1 MLLVSWGIVSILVGI
16 LIFIFPRIVNYVVA
30 IWFILTGIGMLIGSS
45 FMPKIPGMP
54 F

>member
-1 MLLVSWGIVSILVGI
+1 MLIISWGVISIIIGI

-30 IWFILTGIGMLIGSS
+30 AWFILTGIGLLIGSS
-45 FMPKIPGMP
+45 CVPNIPGWP